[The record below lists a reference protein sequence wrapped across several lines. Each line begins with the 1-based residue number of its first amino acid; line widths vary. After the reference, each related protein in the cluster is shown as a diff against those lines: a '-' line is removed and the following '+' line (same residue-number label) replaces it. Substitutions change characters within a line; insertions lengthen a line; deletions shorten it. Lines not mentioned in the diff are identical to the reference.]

1 MKPPIPPPPLIHP
14 VRSSE
19 KTMMPP
25 RPTRL
30 AWILVKEALRE
41 GDLAIDA
48 TAGNGH
54 DSAFLAE
61 CVGASGR
68 VIAFDIQPEAI
79 DQARRHVTECGF
91 ADRVEFH
98 QESHTRITAHAAPG
112 TVAAVMFNLG
122 YLPGG
127 DHTIATECSET
138 LIAID
143 QVATVMKPGG
153 LLSIACYP
161 GHVAGAGEAAAV
173 EDKLILLSHHGWRVA
188 AYKMCGTLRPAPF
201 LLLASKPSRG

>member
-1 MKPPIPPPPLIHP
+1 M
-14 VRSSE
+14 
-19 KTMMPP
+19 
-25 RPTRL
+25 
-30 AWILVKEALRE
+30 LVKESLRE

-68 VIAFDIQPEAI
+68 VVAFDIQPEAI
-79 DQARRHVTECGF
+79 VQARRHVTSCGF

-98 QESHTRITAHAAPG
+98 QESHTRIAAHTAPG
-112 TVAAVMFNLG
+112 TVAVVMFNLG

-127 DHTIATECSET
+127 DHAIATESSET
-138 LIAID
+138 LDAID
-143 QVATVMKPGG
+143 QATTALKPGG
-153 LLSIACYP
+153 LLSIVCYP
-161 GHVAGAGEAAAV
+161 GHAAGSGEAAAV
-173 EDKLILLSHHGWRVA
+173 EDRLGSLTADGWRVA

-201 LLLASKPSRG
+201 LLLACKP

>member
-1 MKPPIPPPPLIHP
+1 M
-14 VRSSE
+14 
-19 KTMMPP
+19 
-25 RPTRL
+25 
-30 AWILVKEALRE
+30 LVKEALRE

-79 DQARRHVTECGF
+79 DQARRQVTGCGF

-98 QESHTRITAHAAPG
+98 LESHTRITAHAAPG
-112 TVAAVMFNLG
+112 TAAAVMFNLG

-127 DHTIATECSET
+127 DHAIATECSET
-138 LIAID
+138 LAAID
-143 QVATVMKPGG
+143 QAVEVLKPGG
-153 LLSIACYP
+153 VLSIVCYP
-161 GHVAGAGEAAAV
+161 GHAAGTGEAAAV
-173 EDKLILLSHHGWRVA
+173 EDKLTSLSHDGWRVA
-188 AYKMCGTLRPAPF
+188 VYKMCGTHRPAPF
-201 LLLASKPSRG
+201 LLLARSPSEAV

>member
-1 MKPPIPPPPLIHP
+1 M
-14 VRSSE
+14 
-19 KTMMPP
+19 
-25 RPTRL
+25 
-30 AWILVKEALRE
+30 LVKEVLRE

-68 VIAFDIQPEAI
+68 VIAFDIQPDAI
-79 DQARRHVTECGF
+79 DQARRHVTACGF

-98 QESHTRITAHAAPG
+98 QESHTNIPVHASPG

-127 DHTIATECSET
+127 DHSIATESPQT

-143 QVATVMKPGG
+143 QAVEVLKPGG
-153 LLSIACYP
+153 LISIVCYP
-161 GHVAGAGEAAAV
+161 GHAAGAGEAEAV
-173 EDKLILLSHHGWRVA
+173 EDKVTSLTEVGWRVA
-188 AYKMCGTLRPAPF
+188 AYKMCGTHKPSPF
-201 LLLASKPSRG
+201 LMLACKP

>member
-1 MKPPIPPPPLIHP
+1 M
-14 VRSSE
+14 
-19 KTMMPP
+19 
-25 RPTRL
+25 
-30 AWILVKEALRE
+30 LVKERLRE

-54 DSAFLAE
+54 DTAFLAE

-79 DQARRHVTECGF
+79 LQARMHVTGSGF
-91 ADRVEFH
+91 TDRVEFH
-98 QESHTRITAHAAPG
+98 QESHTRIAEHAAPG
-112 TVAAVMFNLG
+112 SVAVVMFNLG

-127 DHTIATECSET
+127 DHAIVTESSET

-143 QVATVMKPGG
+143 QAAEVLKPGG
-153 LLSIACYP
+153 LLSIVCYP
-161 GHVAGAGEAAAV
+161 GHAAGNNEAGAV
-173 EDKLILLSHHGWRVA
+173 EDNLASLTDHGWRVA

-201 LLLASKPSRG
+201 LLLACKP